1 MKFIVL
7 VLQVK
12 PKYSRKCR
20 KRFCNYIYHTL
31 EHLSFQA
38 IDVWM
43 GVCTAFVFA
52 ALVEFTFVNYMWRS
66 ESISEDKRTNRNKK
80 ATINQRHHQHT
91 GFKRRADSFFPC
103 MERQDSTIELDMV
116 MIFLKSLL

>member
-1 MKFIVL
+1 LFL
-7 VLQVK
+7 
-12 PKYSRKCR
+12 
-20 KRFCNYIYHTL
+20 
-31 EHLSFQA
+31 QA

-116 MIFLKSLL
+116 MIFL